1 MAIISI
7 HDLRVVRG
15 GTEILQGISWTV
27 AAGENWVI
35 LGANGSG
42 KTTLLSCVTGYVTP
56 SSGAIQVLGNQYGHS
71 DWRELRKEVGLVS
84 SSIRHWIEDR
94 QTALD
99 VVASGRN
106 AELNLWHSP
115 VGKLREEALRNLRKV
130 ECSDLRDRPWAYLS
144 QGDRQRVLIGR
155 AMMAKYRIL
164 ILDEP
169 CAGLDPVA
177 RERFLEFVGR
187 LAGLRKTPRRG
198 RLEDIDLLPCLAAAF
213 QFSHRHLPQSTLS
226 TQSPSQPRSFIH
238 KVNFS
243 HSAKAAR
250 ALPPKNVLVTR
261 VTSVDVP
268 VQLRQFGWLSSPES
282 VNVQPQVSDSCQRN
296 KSMRTARRLKIFKA
310 QSRRTRRPL
319 IWQS

>member
-115 VGKLREEALRNLRKV
+115 VGKLRGEALRNLRKV
-130 ECSDLRDRPWAYLS
+130 EGSDLRDRPWAYLS
-144 QGDRQRVLIGR
+144 QGERQRVLIGR

-177 RERFLEFVGR
+177 RERFLEFVDR
-187 LAGLRKTPRRG
+187 LARLRKTPN
-198 RLEDIDLLPCLAAAF
+198 LVFVTHHVEEILPCFNKALVLRNGEILSQGPIAGVITSKTMSAAF
-213 QFSHRHLPQSTLS
+213 G
-226 TQSPSQPRSFIH
+226 RSIGVR
-238 KVNFS
+238 K
-243 HSAKAAR
+243 AKSR
-250 ALPPKNVLVTR
+250 F
-261 VTSVDVP
+261 
-268 VQLRQFGWLSSPES
+268 QLRIT
-282 VNVQPQVSDSCQRN
+282 N
-296 KSMRTARRLKIFKA
+296 
-310 QSRRTRRPL
+310 
-319 IWQS
+319 

>member
-1 MAIISI
+1 MPIISI

-56 SSGAIQVLGNQYGHS
+56 SSGAIQVLGSEYGHS

-84 SSIRHWIEDR
+84 SSIRHWIEDH

-106 AELNLWHSP
+106 AELNLWRSAA
-115 VGKLREEALRNLRKV
+115 GQLRQDALRNLRKV
-130 ECSDLRDRPWAYLS
+130 EGSDLRDRPWAYLS
-144 QGDRQRVLIGR
+144 QGERQRVLIGR

-164 ILDEP
+164 ILYAP

-177 RERFLEFVGR
+177 RERFLEFVDR
-187 LAGLRKTPRRG
+187 LARLRRNQNLVFVTHHV
-198 RLEDIDLLPCLAAAF
+198 EEILPCF
-213 QFSHRHLPQSTLS
+213 
-226 TQSPSQPRSFIH
+226 
-238 KVNFS
+238 N
-243 HSAKAAR
+243 R
-250 ALPPKNVLVTR
+250 ALVL
-261 VTSVDVP
+261 
-268 VQLRQFGWLSSPES
+268 
-282 VNVQPQVSDSCQRN
+282 
-296 KSMRTARRLKIFKA
+296 
-310 QSRRTRRPL
+310 
-319 IWQS
+319 

>member
-71 DWRELRKEVGLVS
+71 DWRELRKEIGLVS

-115 VGKLREEALRNLRKV
+115 VGKLRGEALRNLRKV
-130 ECSDLRDRPWAYLS
+130 EGSDLRDRPWAYLS
-144 QGDRQRVLIGR
+144 QGERQRALIGR

-177 RERFLEFVGR
+177 RERFLEFVDR
-187 LAGLRKTPRRG
+187 LAGLRKTPN
-198 RLEDIDLLPCLAAAF
+198 LVFVTHHVEEILPCFNKALVLRNGEILSQGPIAGVITSKTMSAAF
-213 QFSHRHLPQSTLS
+213 G
-226 TQSPSQPRSFIH
+226 RSIGVR
-238 KVNFS
+238 K
-243 HSAKAAR
+243 AKSR
-250 ALPPKNVLVTR
+250 F
-261 VTSVDVP
+261 
-268 VQLRQFGWLSSPES
+268 QLRIT
-282 VNVQPQVSDSCQRN
+282 N
-296 KSMRTARRLKIFKA
+296 
-310 QSRRTRRPL
+310 
-319 IWQS
+319 